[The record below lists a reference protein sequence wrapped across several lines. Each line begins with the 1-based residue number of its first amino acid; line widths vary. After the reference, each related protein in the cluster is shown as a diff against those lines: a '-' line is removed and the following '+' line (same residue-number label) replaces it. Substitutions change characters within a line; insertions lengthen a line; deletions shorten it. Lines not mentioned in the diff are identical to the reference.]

1 MGGGLFDI
9 LRVQVVGVGTLLV
22 AVGSTGLQASIKLH
36 YLEAIVFLG
45 DLAVGRVNDAVPYA
59 KP

>member
-1 MGGGLFDI
+1 MGGSLFDI
-9 LRVQVVGVGTLLV
+9 LGVQVVGVGTLLV
-22 AVGSTGLQASIKLH
+22 TVGSTGLQVSIKLH

-45 DLAVGRVNDAVPYA
+45 DLAVERVNDAVLYA

>member
-1 MGGGLFDI
+1 MGRGLFDI
-9 LRVQVVGVGTLLV
+9 LGVQVVGVSTLLV
-22 AVGSTGLQASIKLH
+22 AVGSTGLQVSIKLH
-36 YLEAIVFLG
+36 YLEMVVFLG